1 MQTDYLIVGSGCSG
15 LYCALHLPR
24 DKRVTVITKSDVES
38 SDSFLAQGGICV
50 LKDES
55 DFDSFFEDTLKAGH
69 YQNDRES
76 VKIMINSS
84 RDAINDLVSY
94 GVDFSKNENGE
105 FNYTREGAHSTSRI
119 LFHHDITGKE
129 ITQKLLAEARRRDNI
144 EILEHTVLLDIITD
158 GNECLGGILAL
169 PNGETVALMAEYT
182 VLASGGIGGLY
193 RHSTNF
199 RHLTG
204 DAIAIAIKH
213 GVALKNVNYVQ
224 IHPTTLY
231 SKVESDRS
239 FLISESVRGEGAKLY
254 GKNMERFVDELLP
267 RDKVTAAIRAQMKK
281 DGSEFVWEDL
291 RDISDED
298 IKTHFPNI
306 AEYCKSQNYDVTKE
320 CIPVVPAQHYFMGGI
335 KVDHQ
340 SKTTMERLYAV
351 GETAC
356 NGVHGKNRL
365 ASNSLLESLVFAKR
379 AAQEMKAFPQDI
391 KPMPE
396 VDLSVYA
403 DRETLFA
410 TYRKMVLDEINR
422 MNKMQEIKMFDNA
435 TLKLKVDPLILGAL
449 NEDITSEDV
458 STNSVMPTATLG
470 EVDLICKEDGILCG
484 IQVFERVFKLLD
496 ENTEVIAYAADGD
509 KIEKGEL
516 IARVRGDIRVLLSGE
531 RTALNYLQRMSGIA
545 TYTHQVASL
554 LEGSKTTLLDTRKTT
569 PNNRIFEKYA
579 VRVGGGSNHRYNLS
593 DEVLLKDTHI

>member
-1 MQTDYLIVGSGCSG
+1 M
-15 LYCALHLPR
+15 
-24 DKRVTVITKSDVES
+24 
-38 SDSFLAQGGICV
+38 
-50 LKDES
+50 
-55 DFDSFFEDTLKAGH
+55 
-69 YQNDRES
+69 
-76 VKIMINSS
+76 
-84 RDAINDLVSY
+84 
-94 GVDFSKNENGE
+94 
-105 FNYTREGAHSTSRI
+105 
-119 LFHHDITGKE
+119 
-129 ITQKLLAEARRRDNI
+129 
-144 EILEHTVLLDIITD
+144 
-158 GNECLGGILAL
+158 
-169 PNGETVALMAEYT
+169 
-182 VLASGGIGGLY
+182 
-193 RHSTNF
+193 
-199 RHLTG
+199 
-204 DAIAIAIKH
+204 
-213 GVALKNVNYVQ
+213 Q

-569 PNNRIFEKYA
+569 SNNRIFEKYA

-593 DEVLLKDTHI
+593 DGVLLKDNHIGAAGGVKEAVNMAKAYASFVRKIEVEVENMDMVREAVEAGAHIIMLDNMSHDEIREAVEYINGRAEIEVSGNVTKENIAALTDLGVDYISSGALTHSSPILDLSLKNLHAI